1 MKAIRVFVRE
11 TANGRFPK
19 PIKMKIKQIG
29 LGENLWREKGCP
41 SAKKNMCKTLHK
53 KPLSCT
59 MTLRNKAMTLENA
72 KSSTNPTCI
81 RYRKIGTSP
90 VYINRI
96 MSFISCS

>member
-1 MKAIRVFVRE
+1 MKAIRAFVRE

-19 PIKMKIKQIG
+19 PIKMKIKQIVI
-29 LGENLWREKGCP
+29 GENLWREKGCP
-41 SAKKNMCKTLHK
+41 SAKKICARLYT

>member
-19 PIKMKIKQIG
+19 PIKMKIKQIVI
-29 LGENLWREKGCP
+29 GENLWREKGCP
-41 SAKKNMCKTLHK
+41 SAKKKYVQDFTQ

-81 RYRKIGTSP
+81 RYRKIDTSP

>member
-19 PIKMKIKQIG
+19 PIKMKIKQIVI
-29 LGENLWREKGCP
+29 GENLWREKGCP
-41 SAKKNMCKTLHK
+41 SAKKICARLYTKTII
-53 KPLSCT
+53 
-59 MTLRNKAMTLENA
+59 MYNDILRNKAMTLENA

-96 MSFISCS
+96 MSFISIS